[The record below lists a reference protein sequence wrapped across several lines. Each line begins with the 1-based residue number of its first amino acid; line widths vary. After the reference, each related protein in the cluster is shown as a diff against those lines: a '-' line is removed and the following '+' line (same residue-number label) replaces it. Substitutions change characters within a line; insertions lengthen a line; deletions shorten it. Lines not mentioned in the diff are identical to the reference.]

1 MLGGVFRPLGP
12 LYCIQTNFP
21 EEKNLVLLR
30 WKGISRCCAQKSCLW
45 EQRQKGKQ
53 VERGNLKPTGVFS
66 QFSLD
71 SLYNFNGGDCFP
83 MLIRYLLQ
91 FLPVRFLTL
100 LTLCFIC
107 AVSSPPAPLLSQ
119 YYTSLITLFSILAES
134 ANNALHLVHKVLFK
148 YGWKDDRCIRFTRE
162 KKQVDT
168 VRWTPRCQ
176 YQLAW

>member
-30 WKGISRCCAQKSCLW
+30 WKGISRCCAQKSSLW

-107 AVSSPPAPLLSQ
+107 AVSSPPPPPSFPNTTLLSLPCLVFWQ
-119 YYTSLITLFSILAES
+119 NLPIMLYIL
-134 ANNALHLVHKVLFK
+134 
-148 YGWKDDRCIRFTRE
+148 CTRYSSSMDE
-162 KKQVDT
+162 RMIAV
-168 VRWTPRCQ
+168 
-176 YQLAW
+176 